1 MPGRVLIVD
10 DIAHNIKLLETKLSA
25 EYYDV
30 IAASSGMEALKLAQE
45 QLPDII
51 LLDVMM
57 PEMDGFE
64 TCAKLKGNA
73 VTQHI
78 PVIMVTALSDT
89 RDKVRGLEA
98 GADEFISKPIRD
110 LPLFARVRALV
121 RLKTLMDAWR
131 VREETSADLGLFEKS
146 YISEETMKGVDIAF
160 LTEEK
165 VLVQRLQEALEQDQH
180 TIHAFDT
187 LESFCHALQKNHYDI
202 AVSTLYV
209 GGKDVLMPCSQIRVK
224 EKNRNIPILLVA
236 EEADEP
242 LLLKALEIG
251 INDYIMRPIDS
262 FELRARVRTQIRR
275 LRYQQSLKENFEKS
289 ISLALT
295 DDLTKLYNRRYFNA
309 HLDSL
314 LQQSAEQ
321 QKSVVLLVIDIDKFK
336 TINDTYGHDEGDKIL
351 ADVAARLTQGVR
363 DSDLIARLGGEE
375 FVVVMPDARTGVGL
389 QVAERLR
396 NFMESYPF
404 LLLSGQEV
412 LVTVSVGLAC
422 SNAVKGIGRAS
433 LLKAADEALYKAK
446 RSGRNRVVVGNI
458 QRKLRGTV

>member
-1 MPGRVLIVD
+1 
-10 DIAHNIKLLETKLSA
+10 
-25 EYYDV
+25 
-30 IAASSGMEALKLAQE
+30 
-45 QLPDII
+45 
-51 LLDVMM
+51 
-57 PEMDGFE
+57 
-64 TCAKLKGNA
+64 
-73 VTQHI
+73 
-78 PVIMVTALSDT
+78 
-89 RDKVRGLEA
+89 
-98 GADEFISKPIRD
+98 
-110 LPLFARVRALV
+110 
-121 RLKTLMDAWR
+121 
-131 VREETSADLGLFEKS
+131 
-146 YISEETMKGVDIAF
+146 
-160 LTEEK
+160 
-165 VLVQRLQEALEQDQH
+165 
-180 TIHAFDT
+180 
-187 LESFCHALQKNHYDI
+187 
-202 AVSTLYV
+202 
-209 GGKDVLMPCSQIRVK
+209 VK